1 MIIKK
6 TKNQPLPPAED
17 PQALSETS
25 VNSEEWA
32 ASHHPQEP
40 EPVEDPWDQL
50 AYEAGMLI
58 KRLIIFESKPVP
70 KDLPKGFKRL
80 MHKLMKLEFI

>member
-6 TKNQPLPPAED
+6 SKNQPLPPAED
-17 PQALSETS
+17 PQALLESS
-25 VNSEEWA
+25 VTSEEWA

-50 AYEAGMLI
+50 AYEAGMLHDRRNQDRRYGYRRAEE
-58 KRLIIFESKPVP
+58 KNALSSAYQEA
-70 KDLPKGFKRL
+70 D
-80 MHKLMKLEFI
+80 